1 MLHHSNWGKSTTMS
15 RISTKRSIYWSSIVY
30 PESAK
35 MQIKDIKEYFNQ
47 RSIGFFLSPLHNNDK
62 DDEGQLKKPHYHL
75 LLKFSS
81 LKSHLQ
87 VQLILSYIT
96 EVEPIIISN
105 YKMYGRYLTHM
116 DNPEKAQYNKDDVI
130 TNLDYNEFLD
140 KEKRQLGL
148 RKIFEKILDG
158 QGISQM
164 ISECLK
170 NEDFDGIELIRQNIH
185 LLRTIGQEQ
194 FSMFMHNKEHEARKQ
209 NEQTITQQR
218 SSNHAN
224 I

>member
-1 MLHHSNWGKSTTMS
+1 MS

-148 RKIFEKILDG
+148 RKIFEKSLDG

-194 FSMFMHNKEHEARKQ
+194 FSMLMHNKEHEARKQ